1 MDPKEHDDHSL
12 SKKDEFQEAVE
23 QLFYASPF
31 HEILNSFQKIISDQL
46 QHSSISM
53 NLTEKN
59 GELQI
64 DITVPESFQNGDI
77 MIEAKS
83 QYLHIALKEETKGGN
98 SQSFSSLSRTIL
110 LPYPVR
116 EETMK
121 TSWNRNV
128 LTVSFP
134 AQKKH
139 E

>member
-83 QYLHIALKEETKGGN
+83 RYLHIALKEETKGGN